1 MKIIISFLLI
11 ISLTAQADEPKVSP
25 SPSGTSGLS
34 NMSGMND
41 SGMGSAPMSFRP
53 SGSIQMPLPETRSE
67 SSTCTFKMGDEV
79 SADDRLL
86 LSSARNMAQT
96 LRNNSEQCAAAT
108 ADTHRAFEASVQDYN
123 GLNDADRP
131 VNPNSQMQA
140 TCSNY
145 ERFYDIQYD
154 QFLNTWENRDVND
167 IFNRCRGQERESALT
182 CAQGIVSSQRVQR
195 HNQCETTRE
204 FISAQRNQQLQ
215 VQTFTTGMA
224 YLQSIINNDQCV
236 GEDGA
241 QRMNLLQSA
250 VSLASRA
257 ATVSLAGSP
266 LGMLVGGVTSLLQ
279 SAIGR
284 LFRGRD
290 PYLADQ
296 NQQNFERVAC
306 LYEQIESRSRRCERD
321 SAEQYVLREQGRFNT
336 AVQACEAAGGV
347 EAPLDLIRNI
357 SSVVGRYNSSP
368 VTTGSEGAAALAP
381 EGSSISQFSDEFNG
395 LMERMITPTSALG
408 RNDTPMAIG
417 LQSAQ
422 DVVANLDAILA
433 EREPSPNLDNYIQ
446 AKNGNQAI
454 TNPARNRE
462 RQRLRVER
470 DRAENLRSLLTVMNE
485 VGSSSDQTPADLER
499 VQVAM
504 REFNGGDANGVSQ
517 NFAGAF
523 NQVLSMKSEFTDDL
537 AERINNWRNRLS
549 EYQVHKD
556 TVNRFNEQRRRMN
569 ASYDDDRAF
578 QNQIDTLR
586 PYLKDQMDSEMSR
599 LQRLA
604 GGIQSSPDLTRGRN
618 VRQTDAENILWP
630 MVRACNLLQ
639 SVGTESDVCGKLTCQ
654 NGNGVRSFAQYLQSQ
669 EQDARCTPASCRE
682 QFNTYVCKNKSPG
695 FTESIGQRLKN
706 EYVNSG
712 TICGRPWIEVFGRR

>member
-1 MKIIISFLLI
+1 MKMIISLLLI
-11 ISLTAQADEPKVSP
+11 FSLTAQATDPKAGAVSP
-25 SPSGTSGLS
+25 PPMGDSDGS
-34 NMSGMND
+34 MSGID
-41 SGMGSAPMSFRP
+41 LGMGPSPMSFRP
-53 SGSIQMPLPETRSE
+53 GGNNQAPLPETRTE
-67 SSTCTFKMGDEV
+67 RSTCSFKVGDEV

-86 LSSARNMAQT
+86 LHNARNMAQT
-96 LRNNSEQCAAAT
+96 LRTNSEQCAAAT
-108 ADTHRAFEASVQDYN
+108 ADTHRAFESSINDYN

-131 VNPNSQMQA
+131 VNPNTQMQA
-140 TCSNY
+140 TCANY

-154 QFLNTWENRDVND
+154 QFINTWENEDVSD
-167 IFNRCRGQERESALT
+167 IFSRCRGQDREAALT
-182 CAQGIVSSQRVQR
+182 CAQGIVSGQRVQR
-195 HNQCETTRE
+195 RNQCETTRE

-215 VQTFTTGMA
+215 VQTFTTGVA
-224 YLQSIINNDQCV
+224 YLQSVINSDQCV

-266 LGMLVGGVTSLLQ
+266 LGMLVGGVTGLLQ

-321 SAEQYVLREQGRFNT
+321 SAEQYVLREQGRFNA
-336 AVQACEAAGGV
+336 AVQACELAGDV

-357 SSVVGRYNSSP
+357 SSVVGSFSSVGP
-368 VTTGSEGAAALAP
+368 VSSGAEAAAPAAAP
-381 EGSSISQFSDEFNG
+381 SISQFSDEFNG
-395 LMERMITPTSALG
+395 LMERMITPTTALG
-408 RNDTPMAIG
+408 RNDSPMAIG

-422 DVVANLDAILA
+422 DVVTNLDAILA
-433 EREPSPNLDNYIQ
+433 EREPSPNLDNYIR
-446 AKNGNQAI
+446 AKNGDQAI

-470 DRAENLRSLLTVMNE
+470 ERAENLRNLLTIMNE
-485 VGSSSDQTPADLER
+485 VGNSSDQTPADLER
-499 VQVAM
+499 VQAAM
-504 REFNGGDANGVSQ
+504 REFNGGESNGVTQ

-556 TVNRFNEQRRRMN
+556 TVNRYNEQSGRMN
-569 ASYDDDRAF
+569 ASYRDDRAF

-586 PYLKDQMDSEMSR
+586 PYLEDQMESEMNR
-599 LQRLA
+599 LKRLA
-604 GGIQSSPDLTRGRN
+604 RGIQSSPDLARGRN

-639 SVGTESDVCGKLTCQ
+639 SVGSENDVCGKLTCQ
-654 NGNGVRSFAQYLQSQ
+654 NGNGVRSFPQYLQSQ
-669 EQDARCTPASCRE
+669 QQDVRCTPTTCRE
-682 QFNTYVCKNKSPG
+682 QFNTYICQNKSPG
-695 FTESIGQRLKN
+695 FTESIGHRLKN

-712 TICGRPWIEVFGRR
+712 TICGRPWNDLFGRR